1 MFDDPISIGIE
12 DPEYYAELLSVTPR
26 DANRRLLSNEHPC
39 PDVPGIHGVD
49 SPLAQ
54 RLQTLLD
61 VIADISLC
69 RKGNV
74 SATMAC
80 IKQDKD
86 DIGTH
91 LYIAFNHENDE
102 AARSCP
108 DHLQSIFGMLHQ
120 VPYQPPVTDGSPKV
134 IAKELEGKLIEICRA
149 IHNYSYNIFEY
160 RVNKRKHKFSQ
171 IRGYIE
177 QESTNFSS
185 EQRSMLVDFLQHVDM
200 IIKVV
205 ADTQAT
211 KQLPYIEIQ
220 MLLSIYSYWT
230 KNNLLPNYRL
240 ADNKVTLLD
249 HADEWLANGA
259 RSDTY
264 VIHTDLNPHLLF
276 SA

>member
-1 MFDDPISIGIE
+1 MSGIDDLISIGIE

-26 DANRRLLSNEHPC
+26 DVNRRLLSNEHPC

-49 SPLAQ
+49 APLAE

-61 VIADISLC
+61 VVADISLC
-69 RKGNV
+69 QKGNV

-86 DIGTH
+86 ALEIQ

-108 DHLQSIFGMLHQ
+108 KHLQSIFGMLHQ
-120 VPYQPPVTDGSPKV
+120 VPYQPPATDGSPKV
-134 IAKELEGKLIEICRA
+134 IAKELEGKLFEICRA
-149 IHNYSYNIFEY
+149 IHNYSYDMFKY
-160 RVNKRKHKFSQ
+160 RVNKRKHKLSQ

-177 QESTNFSS
+177 QESTYFTPQ
-185 EQRSMLVDFLQHVDM
+185 QRYTLVYFLKHVDM

-205 ADTQAT
+205 DTQAT
-211 KQLPYIEIQ
+211 KQLSYMHIQ
-220 MLLSIYSYWT
+220 MLLNIYWYWT
-230 KNNLLPNYRL
+230 NHNLLPNDRL

-249 HADEWLANGA
+249 HADEWLAQGA
-259 RSDTY
+259 SSDTY
-264 VIHTDLNPHLLF
+264 VISH
-276 SA
+276 

>member
-1 MFDDPISIGIE
+1 MLDKLGIE

-26 DANRRLLSNEHPC
+26 DANRCLLSNEHPC

-49 SPLAQ
+49 AMLAQ
-54 RLQTLLD
+54 LLQTLLD
-61 VIADISLC
+61 VVADISLC

-86 DIGTH
+86 DLETQ

-108 DHLQSIFGMLHQ
+108 DHLQSVFGMLQQ
-120 VPYQPPVTDGSPKV
+120 VPCQPPVTDGSPKV
-134 IAKELEGKLIEICRA
+134 IAKELEGNLIEICRA

-160 RVNKRKHKFSQ
+160 RINKRKHKLSQ

-185 EQRSMLVDFLQHVDM
+185 EQRSTLVVFLRHVDM
-200 IIKVV
+200 IINVV
-205 ADTQAT
+205 ANTQAT
-211 KQLPYIEIQ
+211 KQLPYIKIQ
-220 MLLSIYSYWT
+220 MLLSIYSNWT
-230 KNNLLPNYRL
+230 KNNLLSNDRL
-240 ADNKVTLLD
+240 ADNNVTLLD
-249 HADEWLANGA
+249 RADEWLAKGA

-264 VIHTDLNPHLLF
+264 VISH
-276 SA
+276 